1 MLFCS
6 HFVDFLLS
14 LVFTARCVQFTHTY
28 LHNLNIYVYTNQ
40 TRCYFLEGFFVYDFL
55 PKHRSICIFVIFQVR
70 TRLICRIID
79 DKSAHPMQNSH
90 KTKNP
95 NKKSP
100 TILTHFINFIHTK
113 HLEKRGVVFH
123 TFISSSCM
131 SFALHS
137 FILTLLLV
145 FTTILMF

>member
-1 MLFCS
+1 MYTQIK
-6 HFVDFLLS
+6 
-14 LVFTARCVQFTHTY
+14 LVVIFQRV
-28 LHNLNIYVYTNQ
+28 
-40 TRCYFLEGFFVYDFL
+40 FFVYDFL

-79 DKSAHPMQNSH
+79 DKSAHQMQNSQ

-95 NKKSP
+95 NKKSS

-123 TFISSSCM
+123 TFTYIIKLYVIC
-131 SFALHS
+131 AT
-137 FILTLLLV
+137 FIHFNT
-145 FTTILMF
+145 FTRVHYHTYVLIARLNVNSNSLILC